1 MKNKISAVEVLDSDN
16 ETSAPDSPEEV
27 VEVKIETWEKDKIFF
42 RLRFFVATGAS
53 RASTEGM
60 I

>member
-27 VEVKIETWEKDKIFF
+27 VEVKIET
-42 RLRFFVATGAS
+42 
-53 RASTEGM
+53 
-60 I
+60 